1 MLIRSLISTMQE
13 LPLDSISL
21 RLDKVKY
28 LVTFSTRIG
37 GEDHWFSI
45 ALPVQTSN
53 VACVRWCATI
63 TILDISKPRSHPVT
77 ILKIPEAAI
86 KIGDKTRAAKYD
98 NDVLD
103 FPSEW
108 SPSRGSV
115 PSGLANPRSGVN
127 RIQKVKNLVVSV
139 PRTLNVEVPDASR
152 NYFHCSYELA
162 ADEVVDLTGGVA
174 EVIDLTEE

>member
-1 MLIRSLISTMQE
+1 MQE

-21 RLDKVKY
+21 RLDEVKY
-28 LVTFSTRIG
+28 IVTFSTRIR

-45 ALPVQTSN
+45 ALPVQTSD
-53 VACVRWCATI
+53 VACVRWCAVV
-63 TILDISKPRSHPVT
+63 TILEVKKPRSHPVT
-77 ILKIPEAAI
+77 ILKIPEAMI
-86 KIGDKTRAAKYD
+86 KIGDKRRAASYD

-115 PSGLANPRSGVN
+115 PSGLANTRDGVN

-139 PRTLNVEVPDASR
+139 PRTYNVQVPGASR
-152 NYFHCSYELA
+152 NYFHCSYEPV
-162 ADEVVDLTGGVA
+162 ADEVVDLTGA
-174 EVIDLTEE
+174 EVIDLSNMHEE